1 MIYLLICNIVYAI
14 LLFLAFVKGI
24 DIGTKMSKNE
34 KIIKPIKDYIDDK
47 KDEKKLKDEQKEV
60 EKERRKLNIV
70 MENIEKYDGT
80 RAGQKDVI

>member
-24 DIGTKMSKNE
+24 DIGSKISKDE
-34 KIIKPIKDYIDDK
+34 KIIKPIKEYIEDK
-47 KDEKKLKDEQKEV
+47 KEEKKIKDEQKEV
-60 EKERRKLNIV
+60 EEERRKLNIV

-80 RAGQKDVI
+80 RTGQKDVV